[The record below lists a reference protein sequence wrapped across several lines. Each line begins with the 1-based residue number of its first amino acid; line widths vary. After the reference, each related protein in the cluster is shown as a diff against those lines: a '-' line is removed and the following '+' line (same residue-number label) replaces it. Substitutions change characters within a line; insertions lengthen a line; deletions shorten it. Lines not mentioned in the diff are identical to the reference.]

1 MAEECL
7 GSWPVKLIFLIL
19 IWAAMHHLLAGIR
32 YLTLDLDI
40 GLDRKSA
47 NLSAM
52 AVTVLAL
59 ILSVLTMLWV
69 F

>member
-1 MAEECL
+1 MASEWL
-7 GSWPVKLIFLIL
+7 DSWPVKLIFLIL
-19 IWAAMHHLLAGIR
+19 IWGAVHHLLAGIR
-32 YLTLDLDI
+32 YLFLDLDI
-40 GLDRKSA
+40 GVDRTSA

-59 ILSVLTMLWV
+59 LLSVLSMMWV